1 MSTFMTKVWANAI
14 GFGIVW
20 TGVMLFSRLRSQEI
34 QNFLPKNDQK
44 CAPQSDESVKNK
56 AVVVHERWYYPPDI
70 ANDLKDIDLP
80 DRVKQEI
87 FATAWEYT
95 RCVIPEYTNW
105 SRYVAFMRIIVMG
118 IIAEFKGSLMDVA
131 NDDNVVGYSLTE
143 VLDTLCGGTAGH
155 AEMCREYRCFLL
167 MSSQKSHHQTN
178 TMLFRRY
185 SVALSK
191 SPWQFF
197 RMRDTDALAR
207 FTIGVALVCNDLDH
221 IWFTND
227 QFDIMAEIGNTM
239 YDGISYWKHRSEGEI
254 NSTFAYV
261 PESKRVMAYHK
272 CREALWALDVAWA
285 RQPEMKC
292 VINFL
297 RYFGGPIHMI
307 MRRYR
312 FVEEGLT
319 LGRPEDKRVIEQTRK
334 HVKLWNRLDE
344 QKKTKKQEAE
354 SLQQYRHVL
363 SREKILLF
371 NGLGEMLEK
380 ADEGLC
386 SECSYRETYGAPQA
400 HTFGGVVICAAHKQ
414 GWADHTES
422 ILERMVRSFPEAAE
436 TVRISEMRATRS
448 AAP

>member
-20 TGVMLFSRLRSQEI
+20 TGVVLLS
-34 QNFLPKNDQK
+34 NFFPTNDQK
-44 CAPQSDESVKNK
+44 CTPQSDESVKNK

-70 ANDLKDIDLP
+70 ANDLKDVDLP

-118 IIAEFKGSLMDVA
+118 IIAESKGSLMDVA

-143 VLDTLCGGTAGH
+143 VLDTLCGGTAGY

-167 MSSQKSHHQTN
+167 MSSQKSRHQTN

-363 SREKILLF
+363 SQENTLLF

>member
-1 MSTFMTKVWANAI
+1 
-14 GFGIVW
+14 
-20 TGVMLFSRLRSQEI
+20 
-34 QNFLPKNDQK
+34 
-44 CAPQSDESVKNK
+44 
-56 AVVVHERWYYPPDI
+56 
-70 ANDLKDIDLP
+70 
-80 DRVKQEI
+80 
-87 FATAWEYT
+87 
-95 RCVIPEYTNW
+95 
-105 SRYVAFMRIIVMG
+105 
-118 IIAEFKGSLMDVA
+118 
-131 NDDNVVGYSLTE
+131 
-143 VLDTLCGGTAGH
+143 
-155 AEMCREYRCFLL
+155 
-167 MSSQKSHHQTN
+167 
-178 TMLFRRY
+178 MLFRRY

-261 PESKRVMAYHK
+261 PETKRVMAYHK

-334 HVKLWNRLDE
+334 HVME
-344 QKKTKKQEAE
+344 
-354 SLQQYRHVL
+354 
-363 SREKILLF
+363 
-371 NGLGEMLEK
+371 
-380 ADEGLC
+380 
-386 SECSYRETYGAPQA
+386 
-400 HTFGGVVICAAHKQ
+400 
-414 GWADHTES
+414 
-422 ILERMVRSFPEAAE
+422 
-436 TVRISEMRATRS
+436 
-448 AAP
+448 

>member
-1 MSTFMTKVWANAI
+1 MSAFPTKVLANVI

-20 TGVMLFSRLRSQEI
+20 TGVLMLQVRS
-34 QNFLPKNDQK
+34 NDQK
-44 CAPQSDESVKNK
+44 PKTHSDQATHNK
-56 AVVVHERWYYPPDI
+56 THVVNERWYYPPDI
-70 ANDLKDIDLP
+70 ADDLKDIDLP
-80 DRVKQEI
+80 FRVKEEI

-118 IIAEFKGSLMDVA
+118 IIAEFKGDLMDVA
-131 NDDNVVGYSLTE
+131 NDDNVVGYSLTG
-143 VLDTLCGGTAGH
+143 VLNTLCGGTAGGE
-155 AEMCREYRCFLL
+155 EMCREYRCFLL
-167 MSSQKSHHQTN
+167 MSSQKSRHQTN

-191 SPWQFF
+191 GPWQFF

-207 FTIGVALVCNDLDH
+207 FTIGVALVCNDLDN
-221 IWFTND
+221 IWFTEE

-261 PESKRVMAYHK
+261 PEEKRVLAYHK

-285 RQPEMKC
+285 RQPELKC

-319 LGRPEDKRVIEQTRK
+319 LGRPEDQRVIQQTRSN
-334 HVKLWNRLDE
+334 VKLWNRLDE
-344 QKKTKKQEAE
+344 QKKAKEQEKM
-354 SLQQYRHVL
+354 SLEQYRHVL
-363 SREKILLF
+363 ANEKVLLF
-371 NGLGEMLEK
+371 NGLAPMLDK
-380 ADEGLC
+380 AEQGLC
-386 SECSYRETYGAPQA
+386 NKCSYRETYGAPQA
-400 HTFGGVVICAAHKQ
+400 HTFGGVVLCNDCQ
-414 GWADHTES
+414 QNWGDYTETV
-422 ILERMVRSFPEAAE
+422 LQRMVTAFPEAAE
-436 TVRISEMRATRS
+436 TVRVSEMRSRS
-448 AAP
+448 SMAP

>member
-1 MSTFMTKVWANAI
+1 MSSFLTTVLANAI
-14 GFGIVW
+14 GTGTAW
-20 TGVMLFSRLRSQEI
+20 TALLLLKAQTPH
-34 QNFLPKNDQK
+34 PKDDQK
-44 CAPQSDESVKNK
+44 SITPPQEPLDDKSF
-56 AVVVHERWYYPPDI
+56 VVRERWYYPPDI
-70 ANDLKDIDLP
+70 ADDLKDIDLP
-80 DRVKQEI
+80 FRVKQEI

-118 IIAEFKGSLMDVA
+118 IIAEFRGSLMDVA

-143 VLDTLCGGTAGH
+143 VLNTLCAGTKGH
-155 AEMCREYRCFLL
+155 DEMCREYRCFLL
-167 MSSQKSHHQTN
+167 MSSQKSRHQTN
-178 TMLFRRY
+178 TTLFRRY

-207 FTIGVALVCNDLDH
+207 FTIGVALACNDLDD
-221 IWFTND
+221 IWFTSA

-261 PESKRVMAYHK
+261 SEDKRVLAYHK

-285 RQPEMKC
+285 RKPELKC

-319 LGRPEDKRVIEQTRK
+319 LGKPETKRVIAQTRSN
-334 HVKLWNRLDE
+334 VKLWNRLDE
-344 QKKTKKQEAE
+344 QKKTEKQKLE
-354 SLQQYRHVL
+354 SLEQYRHVL
-363 SREKILLF
+363 SQEDVLLF
-371 NGLGEMLEK
+371 DGLAPMLER

-386 SECSYRETYGAPQA
+386 SECSYRETYGAPQP
-400 HTFGGVVICAAHKQ
+400 HTFGGVVLCEGCKHRW
-414 GWADHTES
+414 GVYTES
-422 ILERMVRSFPEAAE
+422 VLERMVKCFPEAAE
-436 TVRISEMRATRS
+436 TVRLSEARA
-448 AAP
+448 A

>member
-1 MSTFMTKVWANAI
+1 
-14 GFGIVW
+14 
-20 TGVMLFSRLRSQEI
+20 
-34 QNFLPKNDQK
+34 
-44 CAPQSDESVKNK
+44 
-56 AVVVHERWYYPPDI
+56 
-70 ANDLKDIDLP
+70 
-80 DRVKQEI
+80 
-87 FATAWEYT
+87 
-95 RCVIPEYTNW
+95 
-105 SRYVAFMRIIVMG
+105 
-118 IIAEFKGSLMDVA
+118 
-131 NDDNVVGYSLTE
+131 
-143 VLDTLCGGTAGH
+143 
-155 AEMCREYRCFLL
+155 
-167 MSSQKSHHQTN
+167 
-178 TMLFRRY
+178 
-185 SVALSK
+185 
-191 SPWQFF
+191 
-197 RMRDTDALAR
+197 MRDTDALAR

-285 RQPEMKC
+285 RKPEMKC

-344 QKKTKKQEAE
+344 QKKTKKQEAK
-354 SLQQYRHVL
+354 SLQQYRHAL

-371 NGLGEMLEK
+371 NGLGEILEK

-400 HTFGGVVICAAHKQ
+400 HTFGGVVLCAAHKQ
-414 GWADHTES
+414 GWADYTES